1 MNIRLWVLVGI
12 VAISGFSQG
21 MILPLIAIIFEQD
34 GISSAINGLHATSI
48 YIGILLI
55 SPFLE
60 KPLRKFGYKPII
72 ILGGLIVLLSLF
84 LFPFWKSLWFWF
96 VLRLLIGIGDNML
109 HFGTQTWITSFS
121 TAQNRG
127 RNIALYGLFFSLGF
141 AIGPMMTRLLVI
153 NESLPFIISA
163 GLSFAAWVT
172 IFLLKNEIP
181 EQDSSDATSFFGTF
195 QRFGQVWKYA
205 WVAFLPPFG
214 YGFLEATLN
223 GNFPVYAL
231 RIGIDINAV
240 SIILPAFA
248 IGTIVFQMP
257 LGLLSDRY
265 GRKRI
270 LRFVMISG
278 FFTFIVAGIF
288 EGSEVALF
296 SCFFIAGMLVG
307 STFSLGI
314 SYMADLLPKKLLPA
328 GNIMCSVFFSF
339 GSITGP
345 FIGGMMIQYAQGVSF
360 FYLISLM
367 LLSIFIALFF
377 FRPQNHE
384 IHSYE

>member
-1 MNIRLWVLVGI
+1 MNLRLWILVGI

-34 GISSAINGLHATSI
+34 GVSSSINGLHATSI

-60 KPLRKFGYKPII
+60 KPLKRFGYKPII
-72 ILGGLIVLLSLF
+72 VLGGLIVLLSLF

-96 VLRLLIGIGDNML
+96 ILRLLIGIGDNML

-121 TAQNRG
+121 TVKNRG

-141 AIGPMMTRLLVI
+141 AIGPMMTRLLSI

-163 GLSFAAWVT
+163 GLSFTAWVT

-181 EQDSSDATSFFGTF
+181 DHDSTEATSFFSTF
-195 QRFGQVWKYA
+195 QRFSQVWKYA
-205 WVAFLPPFG
+205 WVAFLPPFA

-231 RIGIDINAV
+231 RIGVDINAV

-257 LGLLSDRY
+257 LGLMSDRY
-265 GRKRI
+265 GRKKI

-278 FFTFIVAGIF
+278 FLTFLAAAIL
-288 EGSEVALF
+288 EGSEAALF

-314 SYMADLLPKKLLPA
+314 SYMADLLPKHLLPA
-328 GNIMCSVFFSF
+328 GNIMCSIFFSF

-345 FIGGMMIQYAQGVSF
+345 FIGGLMIEYIEGISF
-360 FYLISLM
+360 FYLIAFM
-367 LLSIFIALFF
+367 LLTIFIALFF
-377 FRPQNHE
+377 FQPQQQQ
-384 IHSYE
+384 SAYK